1 MSELL
6 FAWAET
12 TLSAGWDSRG
22 TAWSLLLMALPG
34 LSLFAEFC
42 SSFSQRPLKL
52 MVECVSV

>member
-12 TLSAGWDSRG
+12 SLSVIPE
-22 TAWSLLLMALPG
+22 ALSG
-34 LSLFAEFC
+34 LYLFAEFP
-42 SSFSQRPLKL
+42 SSRDLLKL